1 MQRRVAA
8 VAGAADESDAATRR
22 RPFSRLTDEVSWRAE

>member
-8 VAGAADESDAATRR
+8 VASGADESDAATRR
-22 RPFSRLTDEVSWRAE
+22 RPFFRLTEEVSWRAE